1 MKATAR
7 AVDPR
12 TGRLYRVVGPA
23 RGFTPPPKALRRAKL
38 DNLAIVP
45 ASLLPHKDAW
55 QALANTLPDGT
66 TLIVLPRERTPAR
79 RALER
84 ISDDLSSRGSRVAT
98 VEQDACRLHGGTAP

>member
-1 MKATAR
+1 MR

-23 RGFTPPPKALRRAKL
+23 RSFRSPPKALRRAKL

-45 ASLLPHKDAW
+45 ASLLPHKDEW

-66 TLIVLPRERTPAR
+66 TLIVLPREQTPAR

-84 ISDDLSSRGSRVAT
+84 MSGDLSSRGSRVAT
-98 VEQDACRLHGGTAP
+98 VEQDGHRLREVTLP